1 MLRQYT
7 PLAAFSL
14 APYAAAT
21 MVRPASNPVTLD
33 SPAIDVMTDLS
44 QIAAVT
50 IEGSAVL
57 ASANDYMIARGVRS
71 LFVAT
76 REGRV
81 SGLITASDILGER
94 PVRVSRARG
103 VGRNELQI
111 ADVMTPIDAV
121 AAMKFDDVR
130 VAKVGH
136 IVASL
141 RQAGRQHGI
150 VAEIR
155 SASEVSIRGIFSAT
169 QIARQLGVPLQ
180 IPELATTFSEV
191 EQALAAPR

>member
-14 APYAAAT
+14 ASYAAST
-21 MVRPASNPVTLD
+21 LVRPAPNPVTLN

-50 IEGSAVL
+50 IEGSALL
-57 ASANDYMIARGVRS
+57 ASANEYMAARGVRS

-76 REGRV
+76 PEGRV
-81 SGLITASDILGER
+81 SGLITAADVLGER
-94 PVRVSRARG
+94 PVRVGHARG
-103 VGRNELQI
+103 VGRNELQV

-121 AAMKFDDVR
+121 VAMKLEDVR
-130 VAKVGH
+130 AAKVGH
-136 IVASL
+136 VVASL
-141 RQAGRQHGI
+141 KHAGRQHGL

-155 SASEVSIRGIFSAT
+155 SPSEVAIRGIFSAT

-180 IPELATTFSEV
+180 IPELASTFSEV
-191 EQALAAPR
+191 EQALSAPR